1 MVQITSDKIRL
12 KGFAESRQGGRAENQ
27 DDWGFAE
34 TPLGFLAIVCDG
46 MGGGPGGKT
55 ASGVAKA
62 EIIRGLQQTTPGVP
76 VPEAIREAVR
86 RADTALKMRIQ
97 QDQRLAGMGT
107 TFVAL
112 LVNAEA
118 AYVAHA
124 GDSRCYRL
132 QGGRIMFR
140 TADHSLVGELV
151 RSKALTEEQARTSPQ
166 ANLITRGLGSV
177 NNSLPDVDVV
187 PYRAGN
193 RFVLCTDGVWGM
205 MNQVELVGKFRA
217 LRNLQTDVP
226 RLCDEI
232 DRLGFRQGG
241 RHDNHTLIVVDVEAN
256 SQLKD
261 GLWSAEGLKGLAKGK
276 WKWVMGAAGGLT
288 LCLMVGVGIAIR
300 QLWGVDETQPDACV
314 APSAQQMPELRPWGE
329 GAYRPTEDPLPTDD
343 STQLLQTETSGAKEQ
358 ATDSTATQAPLQQVD
373 TDQAQRL
380 KKIAQKV
387 KQLLDLKCETEK
399 EAVDKSAEMVERI
412 GDELKAFQHVCDS
425 LNERSLYPRLKVVE
439 ISIFFK
445 NNRAQAMRVMKRE
458 DASYVPSYDA
468 QHVLRSLQ
476 QRIKFLGETKG
487 EAKHAD

>member
-62 EIIRGLQQTTPGVP
+62 EIIRGLQQTAPGVP
-76 VPEAIREAVR
+76 VTEAIRRAVQM
-86 RADTALKMRIQ
+86 ADTALKMRMQ

-112 LVNAEA
+112 LINAEA

-132 QGGRIMFR
+132 QGGKIKFR

-166 ANLITRGLGSV
+166 SNLITRGLGSV
-177 NNSLPDVDVV
+177 NNSQPDVDVV
-187 PYRAGN
+187 PYRVGN

-205 MNQVELVGKFRA
+205 MNQMELVGKFRA

-232 DRLGFRQGG
+232 DHLGFMQGG
-241 RHDNHTLIVVDVEAN
+241 KHDNHTLIVVDVEAN
-256 SQLKD
+256 SQLKE
-261 GLWSAEGLKGLAKGK
+261 GLFGTEELKGLARGK
-276 WKWVMGAAGGLT
+276 WKWVMGASGLT
-288 LCLMVGVGIAIR
+288 LCLMVGAGVTIQQLCRVGK
-300 QLWGVDETQPDACV
+300 TQPDSYV
-314 APSAQQMPELRPWGE
+314 APSAIQMPEIRSLGK
-329 GAYRPTEDPLPTDD
+329 GTYRPTENPLPTVD
-343 STQLLQTETSGAKEQ
+343 STQLSQAETSEKKEQ
-358 ATDSTATQAPLQQVD
+358 PTDTTTTHASSQQVSS
-373 TDQAQRL
+373 DQTKQLKRIAQR
-380 KKIAQKV
+380 V
-387 KQLLDLKCETEK
+387 KQLLDLKCKTEK
-399 EAVDKSAEMVERI
+399 EAVDKSAEMVDHI
-412 GDELKAFQHVCDS
+412 GCELKEFQHMCDS
-425 LNERSLYPRLKVVE
+425 LNEHSLYSRLRVLELSK
-439 ISIFFK
+439 FFEK
-445 NNRAQAMRVMKRE
+445 NRVQAKRVMKK
-458 DASYVPSYDA
+458 DDSSFVPSYQA
-468 QHVLRSLQ
+468 QHVLKSLQ
-476 QRIKFLGETKG
+476 QRIKLMG
-487 EAKHAD
+487 EAKNSDKD

>member
-1 MVQITSDKIRL
+1 M
-12 KGFAESRQGGRAENQ
+12 
-27 DDWGFAE
+27 
-34 TPLGFLAIVCDG
+34 
-46 MGGGPGGKT
+46 
-55 ASGVAKA
+55 
-62 EIIRGLQQTTPGVP
+62 
-76 VPEAIREAVR
+76 
-86 RADTALKMRIQ
+86 Q

-177 NNSLPDVDVV
+177 NNSQPDVDVV

-261 GLWSAEGLKGLAKGK
+261 GVWSAEGLKGLAKGK

-288 LCLMVGVGIAIR
+288 LCLMVGVGIAF
-300 QLWGVDETQPDACV
+300 LWDGFSLPILKYLPV
-314 APSAQQMPELRPWGE
+314 ASSCIL
-329 GAYRPTEDPLPTDD
+329 
-343 STQLLQTETSGAKEQ
+343 SGSMSQGCDFFGKHS
-358 ATDSTATQAPLQQVD
+358 STAPFIRVMLFSVGS
-373 TDQAQRL
+373 
-380 KKIAQKV
+380 V
-387 KQLLDLKCETEK
+387 LLC
-399 EAVDKSAEMVERI
+399 AMCEMV
-412 GDELKAFQHVCDS
+412 
-425 LNERSLYPRLKVVE
+425 
-439 ISIFFK
+439 
-445 NNRAQAMRVMKRE
+445 
-458 DASYVPSYDA
+458 
-468 QHVLRSLQ
+468 
-476 QRIKFLGETKG
+476 
-487 EAKHAD
+487 

>member
-62 EIIRGLQQTTPGVP
+62 EIIRGLQQTAPGVP
-76 VPEAIREAVR
+76 VTEAIRRAVQM
-86 RADTALKMRIQ
+86 ADTALKMRMQ

-112 LVNAEA
+112 LINAEA

-132 QGGRIMFR
+132 QGGKIKFR

-166 ANLITRGLGSV
+166 SNLITRGLGSV
-177 NNSLPDVDVV
+177 NNSQPDVDVV
-187 PYRAGN
+187 PYRVGN

-205 MNQVELVGKFRA
+205 MNQMELVGKFRA

-232 DRLGFRQGG
+232 DHLGFMQGG
-241 RHDNHTLIVVDVEAN
+241 KHDNHTLIVVDVEAN
-256 SQLKD
+256 SQLKE
-261 GLWSAEGLKGLAKGK
+261 GLFGTEELKGLARF
-276 WKWVMGAAGGLT
+276 
-288 LCLMVGVGIAIR
+288 IF
-300 QLWGVDETQPDACV
+300 P
-314 APSAQQMPELRPWGE
+314 
-329 GAYRPTEDPLPTDD
+329 
-343 STQLLQTETSGAKEQ
+343 
-358 ATDSTATQAPLQQVD
+358 
-373 TDQAQRL
+373 
-380 KKIAQKV
+380 KK
-387 KQLLDLKCETEK
+387 
-399 EAVDKSAEMVERI
+399 
-412 GDELKAFQHVCDS
+412 
-425 LNERSLYPRLKVVE
+425 
-439 ISIFFK
+439 
-445 NNRAQAMRVMKRE
+445 
-458 DASYVPSYDA
+458 
-468 QHVLRSLQ
+468 
-476 QRIKFLGETKG
+476 
-487 EAKHAD
+487 